1 MLFRLACFAIRL
13 DLAWQETADVCTA
26 LQQYWIGSGTWR
38 YVPVAT
44 FAEAFQKHKTGLKS
58 AADLSVPFD
67 KSASTKDSLVNQK
80 FSLSSKPFGNTE
92 WDVHCCCIVKLHCCL
107 KGVLIE

>member
-1 MLFRLACFAIRL
+1 MR
-13 DLAWQETADVCTA
+13 A
-26 LQQYWIGSGTWR
+26 LQQYWIGSGAWR

-80 FSLSSKPFGNTE
+80 FSLSSKPFGNSI
-92 WDVHCCCIVKLHCCL
+92 WDVHQHCIVKLGCRCNGAKVTGL
-107 KGVLIE
+107 C